1 MNATLGSAARE
12 MGSEEIVRIFD
23 YARMGSVV
31 DADGYRRGI
40 AGRTALTREWNVFLA
55 EYPLVLTPFLLR
67 PAYPWNYDAQGFDQA
82 RDLLGRALYSTGVNY
97 LALPAG
103 NAPMGLVE
111 GAPSGVQIIAFGARP
126 NSGRL
131 RLSKRLWGCR
141 RMNSGHENKANK

>member
-1 MNATLGSAARE
+1 M
-12 MGSEEIVRIFD
+12 
-23 YARMGSVV
+23 

-111 GAPSGVQIIAFGARP
+111 GSPSGVQIIGRRWREDQILDALEVVEASVGLPSHELWART
-126 NSGRL
+126 
-131 RLSKRLWGCR
+131 R
-141 RMNSGHENKANK
+141 RI